1 MLFALKGSTAHRSS
15 LCCTRSRPSL
25 STLGSNGREGSKP
38 VPVVPVPA
46 PVPPAGGSGRV
57 ASNKA
62 TFRAIF
68 FGHADEEADED
79 EVEKEHTR
87 PPAPV

>member
-1 MLFALKGSTAHRSS
+1 M
-15 LCCTRSRPSL
+15 
-25 STLGSNGREGSKP
+25 
-38 VPVVPVPA
+38 PVPA
-46 PVPPAGGSGRV
+46 PVPPAEGSGRV

-68 FGHADEEADED
+68 FGHEDEEAD

>member
-1 MLFALKGSTAHRSS
+1 
-15 LCCTRSRPSL
+15 
-25 STLGSNGREGSKP
+25 LGSHGGGNGKP
-38 VPVVPVPA
+38 VPVPA

-68 FGHADEEADED
+68 FGHEDEDSDEE
-79 EVEKEHTR
+79 EVEKVHTR
-87 PPAPV
+87 PTAPV